1 MAASQCKS
9 MYFPDKLH
17 RLLLDAESDGNQEI
31 VSFLPQGHAFV
42 IKHAKHLEA
51 RILHRYFRVSCIKS
65 FRRQL
70 NLYGFFK
77 IRRGADK
84 GCYYHPCFMRNRPEK
99 GFGITRSNSK
109 QSKQEQK
116 EKVQRINQRDG
127 NSLTEEND
135 VPYAELSSSA
145 TDDKVN
151 MLHVPCPTEQKKS
164 ILRETDESST
174 LDNQEITVELQRK
187 IRNSIEIKKP
197 ILTLETNPT
206 APNVHE
212 EVNVLQ
218 NKQINN
224 IFQREYF
231 KESQNIRTRQLS
243 QESTFNQSLSN
254 LLHRNNFHNN
264 FLRSHF
270 FQARLLEETH
280 NASRLSRSAII
291 NEQWRQNILQEIER
305 QIIVEL
311 SRSHNHF

>member
-1 MAASQCKS
+1 MSASRWKS

-51 RILHRYFRVSCIKS
+51 RILHRYFRVSCIQS

-109 QSKQEQK
+109 QPKQKQKEK

-135 VPYAELSSSA
+135 IPCVELSNSA
-145 TDDKVN
+145 TDDKAN
-151 MLHVPCPTEQKKS
+151 MPRRPCPTERNKS
-164 ILRETDESST
+164 LREAESSA

-218 NKQINN
+218 NKQINY
-224 IFQREYF
+224 IFQREYL

-264 FLRSHF
+264 FLRSHS

-280 NASRLSRSAII
+280 NALRLSRSAII

-311 SRSHNHF
+311 SQSHNYF